1 MKTPEEE
8 RRSGLHLVWQHGEMQ
23 PPRKKRAVK
32 PAKPHPFDVRF
43 GVETDGLIKGVNL
56 AIGHPHDEHN
66 TAYYGVQPSLFHE
79 VMDRWE
85 RTPPLHPLENYTFV
99 DFGAGKGRAM
109 MLASEFPFRE
119 VVGVELN
126 PRLAAIAQTNID
138 LWESGGQALS
148 PMRVVCGDA
157 AEFEFPAGPCVAY
170 LFNPFARPVLRRL
183 IQKMEQSFTGR
194 PGELDLLYVN
204 DECESSLRLHRGFAQ
219 LWKGRIDMSV
229 EDEVAE
235 LITMNAQ
242 EDGEYAS
249 SGWERCSAY
258 RWVGRAGEGI

>member
-1 MKTPEEE
+1 
-8 RRSGLHLVWQHGEMQ
+8 MQ
-23 PPRKKRAVK
+23 APSKKRPVK
-32 PAKPHPFDVRF
+32 PRNAHPFDVQF
-43 GVETDGLIKGVNL
+43 GVDTEGIIKGSAL
-56 AIGHPHDEHN
+56 AVGHPHDEHN

-79 VMDRWE
+79 LMDRWE
-85 RTPPLHPLENYTFV
+85 RTPPLHPIESYTFI

-119 VVGVELN
+119 VVGIELN
-126 PRLAAIAQTNID
+126 PGLAAVAKANVD
-138 LWESGGQALS
+138 LWEAGGQAQS
-148 PMRVVCGDA
+148 PLRIVCGDV
-157 AEFEFPAGPCVAY
+157 AEFAFPATPCVAY
-170 LFNPFARPVLRRL
+170 LFNPFARPVLRTLLRK
-183 IQKMEQSFTGR
+183 IEQSFTGR
-194 PGELDLLYVN
+194 PGALDLLYVN
-204 DECESSLRLHRGFAQ
+204 DEFESSLRLHRGFTQ

-258 RWVGRAGEGI
+258 RWTGRMAGERDSNLSVTAYES